1 MHLSFVPHGYH
12 CCCLLS
18 LFHIPT
24 FTRIPTYTHTLMNSL
39 ARRRNRA
46 SEYSRAMVNR
56 AKQWMPHR
64 KFSWRRRQS
73 TTAVA
78 VSTAWFS
85 LSFPITLNIKFDGG
99 TLKPYQVNLVL
110 VGVLLSLLLLFFGC
124 YQLGRVIGLVEVV
137 LYGLDGCIRVL
148 FLAATKILRL

>member
-1 MHLSFVPHGYH
+1 
-12 CCCLLS
+12 
-18 LFHIPT
+18 
-24 FTRIPTYTHTLMNSL
+24 MNSL
-39 ARRRNRA
+39 VRRRNRA

-85 LSFPITLNIKFDGG
+85 LSLPITLNIKFDGG

-110 VGVLLSLLLLFFGC
+110 IGVLLSLLLLFFGC

-148 FLAATKILRL
+148 FLAATKMLRL